1 MANCLAQRDELNQ
14 FCAEGESI
22 QSQII
27 SEVYHRSL
35 FSWGEEMP
43 DRAIKGLMQAPY
55 QSPGRQFL
63 LLQFAYW
70 SVVSFIIFFT
80 LTLWY
85 GHYGWVHVPLTI
97 LQGLLGAVLALPL
110 RAFFDRIWDRQ
121 LFERSYLSL
130 LGLSVIAAIWTC
142 IRMQSFIWISAE
154 ENLWADFG
162 GWYFGGIFIFL
173 GWGSLYHGI
182 RYFQLLQSE
191 HMTMQEVEAASIEEQ
206 LKRLRAESVARD
218 SQIMMLRYQLN
229 PHFLFNTLNAINA
242 LVQMQEPTKAQRMI
256 VQLSDFLRYSL
267 DNNPDMKIAL
277 GNEIDALML
286 YLEIEKTRYGDRL
299 KLDFQ
304 IEENAKSA
312 LVPSLLLQPLIE
324 NSLKYAI
331 GKSESG
337 GVIKLRAKLED
348 EKLVLELSDTGSS
361 QGVATSKLKSENGR
375 GIGLRNTVD
384 RLKASYI
391 EDYEYDLSIE
401 PSGGLKTTI
410 QIPYE
415 LHQSVKAPNT

>member
-1 MANCLAQRDELNQ
+1 
-14 FCAEGESI
+14 
-22 QSQII
+22 
-27 SEVYHRSL
+27 
-35 FSWGEEMP
+35 MP
-43 DRAIKGLMQAPY
+43 DRAIKGLMQTLY
-55 QSPGRQFL
+55 QSPARQFW
-63 LLQFAYW
+63 LLQLVYW
-70 SVVSFIIFFT
+70 TGVCLVTFFT

-85 GHYGWVHVPLTI
+85 GHYGWIHVSHTM
-97 LQGLLGAVLALPL
+97 LQAFLGAVLAVPL
-110 RAFFDRIWDRQ
+110 RTFYDRIWDKP
-121 LFERSYLSL
+121 LFLRSCLSL

-142 IRMQSFIWISAE
+142 IRMQTFIWISTE
-154 ENLWADFG
+154 ENVWADFG

-206 LKRLRAESVARD
+206 LKRLRAEAVARD
-218 SQIMMLRYQLN
+218 SQMMMLRYQLN

-242 LVQMQEPTKAQRMI
+242 LVQMQESTKAQRMI
-256 VQLSDFLRYSL
+256 VQLSQFLRYSL

-277 GNEIDALML
+277 ENEIDALML
-286 YLEIEKTRYGDRL
+286 YLEIEKTRFGDRL

-304 IEENAKSA
+304 IDENTKTA

-337 GVIKLRAKLED
+337 GVIRLRAKLE
-348 EKLVLELSDTGSS
+348 EQNLILELSDTGSA

-384 RLKASYI
+384 RLKALYI
-391 EDYEYDLSIE
+391 EDYDYDLSIE

-410 QIPYE
+410 QIPHE
-415 LHQSVKAPNT
+415 LHQSAQAAIT